1 MKVSV
6 ALAAYKGE
14 AFLGAQIESILA
26 QLEPQDELIVSDD
39 KPGGETQRIVRAF
52 CAKDNRVQYIEGAGA
67 GVCAN
72 VANAL
77 AHCSGDV
84 FFLSDQDDVWL
95 PGKLQT
101 VLNAMAGGAQLVLH
115 NALLTD
121 ADLKPSGE
129 TFFDQNG
136 LRRGVLPNLLKNSYI
151 GCCMAF
157 TRALRDAALPFP
169 KGLPMHDWWL
179 GLLAET
185 DGRVAVLPEPL
196 LLYRRHE
203 NTVTG
208 RGKELLLCRVWWRV
222 VIGWHY
228 FRRMTCAKPKN
239 HV

>member
-6 ALAAYKGE
+6 ALAAYEGE

-26 QLEPQDELIVSDD
+26 QLEPQDELVVSDD
-39 KPGGETQRIVRAF
+39 KPGGETQRMVQAF

-77 AHCSGDV
+77 THCSGDV

-95 PGKLQT
+95 PGKRQA
-101 VLNAMAGGAQLVLH
+101 VLDAIENGAQLVLH

-121 ADLKPSGE
+121 VALNPTGE
-129 TFFDQNG
+129 TFFGQNG
-136 LRRGVLPNLLKNSYI
+136 LRRGVVLNLLKNSYI

-179 GLLAET
+179 GLLAEK
-185 DGRVAVLPEPL
+185 DGRIAVVQDSL
-196 LLYRRHE
+196 LLYRRHGR
-203 NTVTG
+203 TVTG
-208 RGKELLLCRVWWRV
+208 QEKEAFWRRCWWRV
-222 VIGWHY
+222 FLTWHY
-228 FRRMTCAKPKN
+228 FRRATCAMPGN